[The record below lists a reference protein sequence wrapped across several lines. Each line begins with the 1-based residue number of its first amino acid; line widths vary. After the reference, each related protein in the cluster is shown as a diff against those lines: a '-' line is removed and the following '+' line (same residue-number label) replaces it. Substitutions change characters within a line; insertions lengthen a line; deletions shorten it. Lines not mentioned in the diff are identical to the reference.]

1 MRELR
6 NSNGFNL
13 DWLVLIDLYLVTIW
27 LIFEIDQ
34 SDSSCAE
41 LDQLKVCENIL
52 FYFYFLAIIV
62 SSPARLELGWAVTII
77 KTNQKHLSMT
87 YFKLEL
93 SGKLE

>member
-34 SDSSCAE
+34 SDSSWPE
-41 LDQLKVCENIL
+41 LADVE
-52 FYFYFLAIIV
+52 IV
-62 SSPARLELGWAVTII
+62 SAPG
-77 KTNQKHLSMT
+77 HLVPSRI
-87 YFKLEL
+87 
-93 SGKLE
+93 